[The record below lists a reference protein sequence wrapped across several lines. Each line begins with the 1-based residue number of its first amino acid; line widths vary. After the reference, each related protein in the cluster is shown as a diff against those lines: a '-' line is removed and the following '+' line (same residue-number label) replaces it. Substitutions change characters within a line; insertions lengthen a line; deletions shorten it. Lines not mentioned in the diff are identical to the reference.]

1 MVAVQKSKF
10 LSLFFKERNARMKLI
25 KPLLLPLLISTIII
39 GCATVPKLLV
49 PRPWIRSLKSSQPIN
64 PIAKVK
70 IEVAGTT
77 TPLLGNEQLTADVI
91 RDELSFL
98 LKRRGFSVDNA
109 LPEYVVQLFY
119 KTERSD
125 KFRFSSAVA
134 STNVQAY
141 AIATGSGAGATSGL
155 GVSVARAIGAL
166 ATRSSTV
173 SEQTAEQ
180 MLSYT
185 HIISIEVH
193 GKDGVMV
200 WKGES
205 TWDSNELDM
214 IRRIVPAIQLI
225 LSDLPSAQGIRPDA
239 PEVKNSHVLN
249 YFKLE
254 CEDTWFTCPALPW
267 RIKFE
272 RNPSSETR
280 TSIPRSIKD
289 PAALAAYVDLI
300 QTAEYVLPDG
310 NEKDWKDPLRISLWE
325 NVTLG
330 GQYLLGPDR
339 IPVNIIIKLTGR
351 SNGYYTNE
359 CKIATGEEF
368 SRFSGQFSKWR
379 QVLQDYYDVYVR

>member
-1 MVAVQKSKF
+1 
-10 LSLFFKERNARMKLI
+10 
-25 KPLLLPLLISTIII
+25 
-39 GCATVPKLLV
+39 
-49 PRPWIRSLKSSQPIN
+49 
-64 PIAKVK
+64 
-70 IEVAGTT
+70 
-77 TPLLGNEQLTADVI
+77 
-91 RDELSFL
+91 
-98 LKRRGFSVDNA
+98 
-109 LPEYVVQLFY
+109 
-119 KTERSD
+119 
-125 KFRFSSAVA
+125 
-134 STNVQAY
+134 
-141 AIATGSGAGATSGL
+141 
-155 GVSVARAIGAL
+155 
-166 ATRSSTV
+166 
-173 SEQTAEQ
+173 